1 MIEFGDPPIDHIVQE
16 AAEEL
21 AFIQERFFDL
31 RTSDLVALAQR
42 LADTFR
48 NDGRLLVFGTG
59 TSGVVAQALAG
70 VLTHRPG
77 INRPPLPALALNT
90 DGALMGA
97 LAEHLAIENLFSQ
110 QIQALGRKGD
120 LALAISWNGDSPA
133 ALGGLVQ
140 AREAGLTTAALLGR
154 DGGKIK
160 NYTAQA
166 LVVEAERPA
175 PVHAVHLMA
184 AHILV
189 QLVERILFSL

>member
-1 MIEFGDPPIDHIVQE
+1 
-16 AAEEL
+16 
-21 AFIQERFFDL
+21 
-31 RTSDLVALAQR
+31 
-42 LADTFR
+42 
-48 NDGRLLVFGTG
+48 
-59 TSGVVAQALAG
+59 
-70 VLTHRPG
+70 
-77 INRPPLPALALNT
+77 
-90 DGALMGA
+90 MGA

-140 AREAGLTTAALLGR
+140 AREAGLNTAALLGR

-160 NYTAQA
+160 NYTSQA

-175 PVHAVHLMA
+175 PVHAVHFKA